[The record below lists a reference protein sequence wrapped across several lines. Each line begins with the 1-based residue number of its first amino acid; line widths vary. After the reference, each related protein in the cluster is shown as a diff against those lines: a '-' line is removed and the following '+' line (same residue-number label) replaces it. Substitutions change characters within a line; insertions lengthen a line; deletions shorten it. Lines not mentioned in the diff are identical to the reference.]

1 MKRVLLTWYG
11 ITDLR
16 SALDF
21 ERGGDGPILG
31 ALKTGAFSNVVILG
45 CTFADRID
53 AVADVDGQRFREEL
67 ASVEKSDLK
76 NMSDF
81 VSVFANTTLAH
92 EFYLKWLKARIAEL
106 GITIEIVFSQVN
118 LKKLNDT
125 EGIYEAANRALAVV
139 NRTFPDSIVSLFI
152 SPGTPVMAFTWALAA
167 LNFPRLKKRL
177 ISSSQPGIGPES
189 VKLPSEWLAWNGKLS
204 ALIKEEIP
212 KYDICFHLFGEQRM
226 PGYWCVKKYEC
237 KRHVFLTS
245 PGYHPECLKPFL
257 GGSEFD
263 VLYVPPCDPEA
274 MRILLLR
281 YIDKL
286 PSNARLLFNLT
297 GGTKLMYAGALA
309 ACRRIN
315 GTPVYFNSQSA
326 AVINLVTF
334 QQEPIKPIF
343 NIERFFE
350 VNGPDLKI
358 ANAGRWEDV
367 PDISLPRRNDLT
379 YLLNTRA
386 SQLSRNYPAM
396 QDKSDVKKHRDR
408 VTREGFVPFNQA
420 WPGGSVEID
429 VTASVRVTIDGRPFS
444 FSHFPEFAKYITGGW
459 FEEFVYLELKP
470 LEEKGLIHDLRI
482 GFEVALAA
490 PPVGSPGADDKL
502 YQEIDVAFTDGYRLY
517 IIECKAGQVKSEHI
531 EKLESLVRK
540 YGGMGGRGI
549 LVSRFQPHDEVVKKK
564 IEDSKECRHVCD
576 RRIAN
581 VIERMIFDDQR
592 QYISAATL
600 AQTRAAGGS

>member
-16 SALDF
+16 AALGF

-31 ALKTGAFSNVVILG
+31 ALKTGAFSSAVILG
-45 CTFADRID
+45 CTFMDRVA
-53 AVADVDGQRFREEL
+53 AVAFVDAKQFKEEL
-67 ASVEKSDLK
+67 NTVDVSDFK
-76 NMSDF
+76 NMADF

-92 EFYLKWLKARIAEL
+92 DYYIRWLKSKLSEL
-106 GITIEIVFSQVN
+106 GLSVEIAFSRVN

-125 EGIYEAANRALAVV
+125 EGIYEAANRALSVV
-139 NRTFPDSIVSLFI
+139 DRTFPDSIVSLFI

-177 ISSSQPGIGPES
+177 ISSSQPGVGPES

-204 ALIKEEIP
+204 SIIKEDSP
-212 KYDICFHLFGEQRM
+212 GYDVCFHLFGDQRL
-226 PGYWCVKKYEC
+226 PSYWCMQQYEC

-245 PGYHPECLKPFL
+245 QGFHPECLKPFV
-257 GGSEFD
+257 GESEFD
-263 VLYVPPCDPEA
+263 ILYVPPYDPEV
-274 MRILLLR
+274 MRVLLLR

-286 PSNARLLFNLT
+286 PSNARLLFHLT

-309 ACRRIN
+309 ACRKVN

-334 QQEPIKPIF
+334 QQEPIRPIF

-350 VNGPDLKI
+350 VNGLDLKI

-386 SQLSRNYPAM
+386 SPLSRNYPAM
-396 QDKSDVKKHRDR
+396 QAKSDVKKHRDM
-408 VTREGFVPFNQA
+408 VTQEGFVPFDHA
-420 WPGGSVEID
+420 WPGCSVVID
-429 VTASVRVTIDGRPFS
+429 KTASVRVTIDGRPFS
-444 FSHFPEFAKYITGGW
+444 FSHFPGFAKYITGGW
-459 FEEFVYLELKP
+459 FEEFVYLELKS
-470 LEEKGLIHDLRI
+470 LERKGLIFDLRI
-482 GFEVALAA
+482 GFEITLVA
-490 PPVGSPGADDKL
+490 SQSSTSSHEDKPF
-502 YQEIDVAFTDGYRLY
+502 QEIDLTFTDGYRLY
-517 IIECKAGQVKSEHI
+517 IIECKSGLVQSKHI

-540 YGGMGGRGI
+540 YGGIGGRGI
-549 LVSRFQPHDEVVKKK
+549 LVSRFQPYDAVVKKK
-564 IEDSKECRHVCD
+564 IEDSKECRHACG
-576 RRIAN
+576 RHIASI
-581 VIERMIFDDQR
+581 IERMILDDQR
-592 QYISAATL
+592 QYL
-600 AQTRAAGGS
+600 KRCDL